1 MHIQQLLCS
10 DSVNTS
16 ILTHIDLTNICCFRD
31 LKNRTCVNEVRGVTV
46 EEPTGLRIR
55 WPDHAFSLICLLCVL
70 LFLFSHFVFLVLS
83 LAGLCSCYKIPP
95 YSSNPTS
102 WKMTS
107 WEIRSYMMC
116 SASHIAAKG
125 HLVCRWDTP
134 PTLKIKMHN
143 FTAQGGG
150 QAEYWLFF

>member
-16 ILTHIDLTNICCFRD
+16 ILTHIGLTNICCLRD
-31 LKNRTCVNEVRGVTV
+31 LKNRTWGGQRGDGGITYRFMNQVTRSCVQSS
-46 EEPTGLRIR
+46 LSSLCF
-55 WPDHAFSLICLLCVL
+55 AFS
-70 LFLFSHFVFLVLS
+70 FFSHFVLLVLS
-83 LAGLCSCYKIPP
+83 LAGLCSCYKMPP

-107 WEIRSYMMC
+107 WEIRSYMLC

-125 HLVCRWDTP
+125 HLVCRCDTP
-134 PTLKIKMHN
+134 PTLKKKMHN
-143 FTAQGGG
+143 FTPQGGG